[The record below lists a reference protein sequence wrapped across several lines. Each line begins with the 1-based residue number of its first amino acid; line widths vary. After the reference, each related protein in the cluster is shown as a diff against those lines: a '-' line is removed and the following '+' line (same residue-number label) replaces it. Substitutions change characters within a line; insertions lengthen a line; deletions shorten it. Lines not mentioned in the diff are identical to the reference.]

1 MKTICSFIGAQAQI
15 DTEKT
20 GGRNPLVDAA
30 QALDILGGQSEEE
43 KELDRIRGPRVADR
57 IEDDPRFSRVAAD
70 PAAGVEASNPSGSFE
85 AFLAMM
91 GGAAGGPVAM
101 PGIEQATVQ
110 SPPGEG
116 GGG

>member
-1 MKTICSFIGAQAQI
+1 MKTVCSFIGAQAQI

-30 QALDILGGQSEEE
+30 QALDILGGKTEEE

-70 PAAGVEASNPSGSFE
+70 PRKGVEAENPQGSFE
-85 AFLAMM
+85 AFMAMM
-91 GGAAGGPVAM
+91 GGGTSPGMAGVEA
-101 PGIEQATVQ
+101 QAN
-110 SPPGEG
+110 GDG
-116 GGG
+116 G